1 MAAVLVSSGQAP
13 SRPRTVPI
21 RPSEPR
27 ATLVNRLS
35 RPTRLNCWAMKPM
48 RMRALRTWSL
58 TLPLA
63 WTGPPKAVITPSPSF
78 AEGGASTVCRPSIE
92 RSSVDLPEPD
102 GPMSAIIS
110 PRLTSSETASSA
122 LRDPKVLEAA
132 RIERTGSDVM
142 VGANP

>member
-1 MAAVLVSSGQAP
+1 
-13 SRPRTVPI
+13 
-21 RPSEPR
+21 
-27 ATLVNRLS
+27 
-35 RPTRLNCWAMKPM
+35 MKPM

-63 WTGPPKAVITPSPSF
+63 WTGPPKAVMTPSPS
-78 AEGGASTVCRPSIE
+78 STVCRPSIE
-92 RSSVDLPEPD
+92 RSRVDLPEPD

-110 PRLTSSETASSA
+110 PRPTSSETASSA
-122 LRDPKVLEAA
+122 RRDPKVLEAA